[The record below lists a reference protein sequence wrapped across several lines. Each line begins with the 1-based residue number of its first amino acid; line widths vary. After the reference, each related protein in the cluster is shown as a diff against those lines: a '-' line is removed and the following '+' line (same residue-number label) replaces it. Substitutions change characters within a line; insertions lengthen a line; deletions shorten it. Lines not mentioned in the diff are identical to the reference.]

1 MAPPAP
7 ELQLR
12 ELFALALAQVQLR
25 PDPLDSA
32 VMLQA
37 LLQLRGE
44 QEGNPNPGY
53 AWTGDLH
60 GVAQVHRL
68 APFAWLTDQLHQQVW
83 AYLLALGFDPAQV
96 AVHIQRSWPVVSA
109 PGQGVGRHHHPNAH
123 LSAVYYVN
131 GDGTGRSGC
140 LRFYPHLQANELVP
154 GLAVGHGGPIAAG
167 HPLNSAWVDLAPQ
180 AGLLV
185 LFPSSTDHAVTC
197 NDEDEELRLSV
208 SFDLVI
214 TAPASGFGPG
224 AGSGSRAGSAPEY
237 LSPHPSDW
245 SALAAPAGLAIREDG
260 GAQIERPRGPLADE

>member
-1 MAPPAP
+1 MAPPVP
-7 ELQLR
+7 ELLLR
-12 ELFALALAQVQLR
+12 ELFPLALAQVQLR
-25 PDPLDSA
+25 PDPLESA

-60 GVAQVHRL
+60 GVAQIHRL
-68 APFAWLTDQLHQQVW
+68 APFAWLSGQLQQQVW
-83 AYLLALGFDPAQV
+83 TYLLALGFDPSQL

-140 LRFYPHLQANELVP
+140 LRLYPHRQANELVP
-154 GLAVGHGGPIAAG
+154 GLAVGHGGPIGAG

-214 TAPASGFGPG
+214 TAPARAAG
-224 AGSGSRAGSAPEY
+224 AGAGDPAPAGAAPEY

-245 SALAAPAGLAIREDG
+245 TALAAPAGPTIRDDG
-260 GAQIERPRGPLADE
+260 VTQIERPRGPLADE

>member
-12 ELFALALAQVQLR
+12 ELFPLALAQVQLR

-53 AWTGDLH
+53 AWTGDLN
-60 GVAQVHRL
+60 GVAQIHRL

-83 AYLLALGFDPAQV
+83 AYLIALGFDPAQL

-131 GDGTGRSGC
+131 GDGSGRSGC
-140 LRFYPHLQANELVP
+140 LRLYPHRQANELVP
-154 GLAVGHGGPIAAG
+154 GLAVGHGGPIAPG
-167 HPLNSAWVDLAPQ
+167 HPRNSAWVDLAPQ

-214 TAPASGFGPG
+214 TAPASG
-224 AGSGSRAGSAPEY
+224 SGSAVGTGFQAGSAPEY

-245 SALAAPAGLAIREDG
+245 TALPAPAGLAILEDG
-260 GAQIERPRGPLADE
+260 VAQIECPRAPLADE